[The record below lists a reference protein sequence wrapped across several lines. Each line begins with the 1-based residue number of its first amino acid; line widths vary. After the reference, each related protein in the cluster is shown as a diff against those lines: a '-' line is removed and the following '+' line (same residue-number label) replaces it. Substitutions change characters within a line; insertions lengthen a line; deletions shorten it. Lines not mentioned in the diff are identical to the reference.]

1 MRRER
6 QLLGDRRQ
14 DRGCRLN
21 FGRQEVFRSGEK
33 FRGYVVERL
42 LGNGSL
48 GAVYLVRH
56 ELLDAVYAM
65 KVLFP
70 EVARENDDYVKRFL
84 REAKIAT
91 RIRHPN
97 LVAVHDCGHDE
108 ARGLYYLVMDYVS
121 GGDLRQALAFAGRF
135 APDRAVEVV
144 LQVASALAAAQRYN
158 VVHRDI
164 KPENIM
170 IQPNGLVKLVDL
182 GIAKAEGLRDSVCTE
197 SESVFGTPAYVAPE
211 QALDASLVDVR
222 ADIYSLGVVL
232 FEMIAGRVPYD
243 GANGPQ
249 ILVQTLSSD
258 PFPDIRDLCPDV
270 PAALAVLIRRMCVK
284 ERDRR
289 VPTIAALVEEFAK
302 IGYRPRGALASPPRS
317 APAADSAPTIVSMKA
332 LISGAGRAR
341 VAVETLSLDTQDV
354 EIRDFVRRLKRRRLS
369 RRLLRAAALVLAA
382 LAAAL
387 VLAWLAGVV

>member
-1 MRRER
+1 M
-6 QLLGDRRQ
+6 
-14 DRGCRLN
+14 N
-21 FGRQEVFRSGEK
+21 FGKEEVFRNGEK

-56 ELLDAVYAM
+56 EILDTIYAM

-70 EVARENDDYVKRFL
+70 EVAKENSDYVKRFL

-97 LVAVHDCGHDE
+97 LVAVHDCGYDE
-108 ARGLYYLVMDYVS
+108 ERGLYYLVMDYIS

-144 LQVASALAAAQRYN
+144 LQVASALDAAQKYH

-170 IQPNGLVKLVDL
+170 IQPDGTVKLVDL
-182 GIAKAEGLRDSVCTE
+182 GIAKADGLRDSLCTE
-197 SESVFGTPAYVAPE
+197 AESVFGTPAYVAPE
-211 QALDASLVDVR
+211 QAVDASAVDVR

-243 GANGPQ
+243 GPNAPQ
-249 ILVQTLSSD
+249 ILVQTLSTE
-258 PFPDIRDLCPDV
+258 PFPDIRDINPDV
-270 PAALAVLIRRMCVK
+270 KPELAIIIRRMCVK

-289 VPTIAALVEEFAK
+289 IASPAALIEEFKK
-302 IGYRPRGALASPPRS
+302 IGYRPKDTPTPGVKYGHR
-317 APAADSAPTIVSMKA
+317 ADSAPTVVSMRA
-332 LISGAGRAR
+332 LLEKGANTA
-341 VAVETLSLDTQDV
+341 VADGDPLAFETQDV
-354 EIRDFVRRLKRRRLS
+354 EIQDFVDRLKRRKRMRKLAS
-369 RRLLRAAALVLAA
+369 TAAIAAAAILA
-382 LAAAL
+382 LL
-387 VLAWLAGVV
+387 ILAWLVGVM

>member
-1 MRRER
+1 M
-6 QLLGDRRQ
+6 
-14 DRGCRLN
+14 N
-21 FGRQEVFRSGEK
+21 FGKQEIFRSGDK

-56 ELLDAVYAM
+56 EVLDTIYAL
-65 KVLFP
+65 KALFP
-70 EVARENDDYVKRFL
+70 DVAKENADYVKRFL

-97 LVAVHDCGHDE
+97 LVAVYDCGYDE
-108 ARGLYYLVMDYVS
+108 SRGLYYIVMDYVS

-144 LQVASALAAAQRYN
+144 LQVASALDAAQEYH

-170 IQPNGLVKLVDL
+170 IQPDGTVKLVDL
-182 GIAKAEGLRDSVCTE
+182 GIAKADGLRDSLCTE
-197 SESVFGTPAYVAPE
+197 AESVFGTPAYVAPE
-211 QALDASLVDVR
+211 QAVDASAVDVR

-243 GANGPQ
+243 GPNAPQ
-249 ILVQTLSSD
+249 ILVQTLSNE
-258 PFPDIRDLCPDV
+258 PFPDIRDMNPEV
-270 PAALAVLIRRMCVK
+270 KPELAIIIRRMCVK

-289 VPTIAALVEEFAK
+289 IATPAALIEEFRK
-302 IGYRPRGALASPPRS
+302 IGYRPKDTPTPGVKYGRR
-317 APAADSAPTIVSMKA
+317 ADSAPTVVSMRA
-332 LISGAGRAR
+332 LLEKGANTA
-341 VAVETLSLDTQDV
+341 VADGDPLAFETQDV
-354 EIRDFVRRLKRRRLS
+354 EIQDFVDRLKRRKRMRKLTS
-369 RRLLRAAALVLAA
+369 TAAIAAAAILVL
-382 LAAAL
+382 L
-387 VLAWLAGVV
+387 VLAWLVGVM

>member
-1 MRRER
+1 M
-6 QLLGDRRQ
+6 
-14 DRGCRLN
+14 N
-21 FGRQEVFRSGEK
+21 FGKEEVFRNGEK

-56 ELLDAVYAM
+56 EILDTIYAM

-70 EVARENDDYVKRFL
+70 EVAKENSDYVKRFL

-97 LVAVHDCGHDE
+97 LVAVHDCGYDE
-108 ARGLYYLVMDYVS
+108 ERGLYYLVMDYIS

-144 LQVASALAAAQRYN
+144 LQVASALDAAQKYR

-170 IQPNGLVKLVDL
+170 IQPDGLVKLVDL
-182 GIAKAEGLRDSVCTE
+182 GIAKADDIKDSLCTE
-197 SESVFGTPAYVAPE
+197 AESVFGTPAYVAPE
-211 QALDASLVDVR
+211 QAIDASVVDVR

-232 FEMIAGRVPYD
+232 FEMIAGKVPFD
-243 GANGPQ
+243 GPNAPQ

-258 PFPDIRDLCPDV
+258 PFPDIRDINPDV
-270 PAALAVLIRRMCVK
+270 SPQLAVIIRRMCVK
-284 ERDRR
+284 EPDRR
-289 VPTIAALVEEFAK
+289 IPTPAVLIKEFEK
-302 IGYRPRGALASPPRS
+302 IGYRLKGLQAA
-317 APAADSAPTIVSMKA
+317 ADVKFAHQADSAPTLVSMRS
-332 LISGAGRAR
+332 LIGKGEEASKGRE
-341 VAVETLSLDTQDV
+341 ETLSFETQDV
-354 EIRDFVRRLKRRRLS
+354 EIQDFVNRVKRRKKLKK
-369 RRLLRAAALVLAA
+369 LAGTAAIS
-382 LAAAL
+382 LAAAFAIL
-387 VLAWLAGVV
+387 VLAWLFGLV

>member
-1 MRRER
+1 M
-6 QLLGDRRQ
+6 
-14 DRGCRLN
+14 N
-21 FGRQEVFRSGEK
+21 FGKEEVFRNGEK

-56 ELLDAVYAM
+56 EILDTIYAM

-70 EVARENDDYVKRFL
+70 EVAKENSDYVKRFL

-97 LVAVHDCGHDE
+97 LVAVHDCGYDE
-108 ARGLYYLVMDYVS
+108 ERGLYYLVMDYIS

-144 LQVASALAAAQRYN
+144 LQVASALDAAQKYH

-170 IQPNGLVKLVDL
+170 IQPDGLVKLVDL
-182 GIAKAEGLRDSVCTE
+182 GIAKADDIKDSLCTE
-197 SESVFGTPAYVAPE
+197 AESVFGTPAYVAPE
-211 QALDASLVDVR
+211 QAIDASVVDVR

-232 FEMIAGRVPYD
+232 FEMIAGKVPFD
-243 GANGPQ
+243 GPNAPQ

-258 PFPDIRDLCPDV
+258 PFPDIRDINPDV
-270 PAALAVLIRRMCVK
+270 SPQLAVIIRRMCVK
-284 ERDRR
+284 EPDRR
-289 VPTIAALVEEFAK
+289 IPTPAALIKEFEK
-302 IGYRPRGALASPPRS
+302 IGYRLKGLQAA
-317 APAADSAPTIVSMKA
+317 ADVKFAHQADSAPTLVSMRS
-332 LISGAGRAR
+332 LIGKGEEASRGRE
-341 VAVETLSLDTQDV
+341 ETLSFETQDV
-354 EIRDFVRRLKRRRLS
+354 EIQDFVNRVKRRKKLKK
-369 RRLLRAAALVLAA
+369 LAGTAAIS
-382 LAAAL
+382 LAAAFAIL
-387 VLAWLAGVV
+387 VLAWLFGLV

>member
-1 MRRER
+1 M
-6 QLLGDRRQ
+6 
-14 DRGCRLN
+14 N
-21 FGRQEVFRSGEK
+21 FGKEEVFRNGEK

-56 ELLDAVYAM
+56 EILDTIYAM

-70 EVARENDDYVKRFL
+70 EGAKENSDYVKRFL

-97 LVAVHDCGHDE
+97 LVAVHDCGYDE
-108 ARGLYYLVMDYVS
+108 ERGLYYLVMDYIS

-144 LQVASALAAAQRYN
+144 LQVASALDAAQKYH

-170 IQPNGLVKLVDL
+170 IQPDGLVKLVDL
-182 GIAKAEGLRDSVCTE
+182 GIAKADDIKDSLCTE
-197 SESVFGTPAYVAPE
+197 AESVFGTPAYVAPE
-211 QALDASLVDVR
+211 QAIDASVVDVR

-232 FEMIAGRVPYD
+232 FEMIAGKVPFD
-243 GANGPQ
+243 GPNAPQ

-258 PFPDIRDLCPDV
+258 PFPYIRDINPDV
-270 PAALAVLIRRMCVK
+270 SPQLAVIIRRMCVK
-284 ERDRR
+284 EPDRR
-289 VPTIAALVEEFAK
+289 IPTPAALIKEFEK
-302 IGYRPRGALASPPRS
+302 IGYRLKGLQS
-317 APAADSAPTIVSMKA
+317 AADVKFAHQADSAPTLVSMRS
-332 LISGAGRAR
+332 LIGKGEEASRGRE
-341 VAVETLSLDTQDV
+341 ETLSFETQDV
-354 EIRDFVRRLKRRRLS
+354 EIQDFVNRVKRRKKLKK
-369 RRLLRAAALVLAA
+369 LAGTAAIS
-382 LAAAL
+382 LAAAFAIL
-387 VLAWLAGVV
+387 VLAWLFGLV

>member
-1 MRRER
+1 M
-6 QLLGDRRQ
+6 
-14 DRGCRLN
+14 N
-21 FGRQEVFRSGEK
+21 FGKEEVFRNGEK

-56 ELLDAVYAM
+56 EILDTIYAM

-70 EVARENDDYVKRFL
+70 EVAKENSDYVKRFL

-97 LVAVHDCGHDE
+97 LVAVHDCGYDE
-108 ARGLYYLVMDYVS
+108 ERGLYYLVMDYIS

-144 LQVASALAAAQRYN
+144 LQVASALDAAQKYH

-170 IQPNGLVKLVDL
+170 IQPDGLVKLVDL
-182 GIAKAEGLRDSVCTE
+182 GIAKADDIKDSLCTE
-197 SESVFGTPAYVAPE
+197 AESVFGTPAYVAPE
-211 QALDASLVDVR
+211 QAIDASVVDVR

-232 FEMIAGRVPYD
+232 FEMIAGKVPFD
-243 GANGPQ
+243 GPNAPQ

-258 PFPDIRDLCPDV
+258 PFPDIRDINPDV
-270 PAALAVLIRRMCVK
+270 SPQLAVIIRRMCVK
-284 ERDRR
+284 EPDRR
-289 VPTIAALVEEFAK
+289 IPTPAALIKEFEK
-302 IGYRPRGALASPPRS
+302 IGYRLKGLQAA
-317 APAADSAPTIVSMKA
+317 ADVKFAQQADSAPTLVSMRS
-332 LISGAGRAR
+332 LIGKGEEASKGRE
-341 VAVETLSLDTQDV
+341 ETLSFETQDV
-354 EIRDFVRRLKRRRLS
+354 EIQDFVNRVKRRKKLKK
-369 RRLLRAAALVLAA
+369 LAGTTA
-382 LAAAL
+382 ISLAAAFAIL
-387 VLAWLAGVV
+387 VLAWLFGLV

>member
-1 MRRER
+1 M
-6 QLLGDRRQ
+6 
-14 DRGCRLN
+14 N
-21 FGRQEVFRSGEK
+21 FGKEEVFRNGEK

-56 ELLDAVYAM
+56 EILDTIYAM

-70 EVARENDDYVKRFL
+70 EVAKENSDYVKRFL

-97 LVAVHDCGHDE
+97 LVAVHDCGYDE
-108 ARGLYYLVMDYVS
+108 ERGLYYLVMDYIS

-144 LQVASALAAAQRYN
+144 LQVASALDAAQKYH

-170 IQPNGLVKLVDL
+170 IQPDGLVKLVDL
-182 GIAKAEGLRDSVCTE
+182 GIAKADDIKDSLCTE
-197 SESVFGTPAYVAPE
+197 AESVFGTPAYVAPE
-211 QALDASLVDVR
+211 QAVDASVVDVR

-232 FEMIAGRVPYD
+232 FEMIAGKVPFD
-243 GANGPQ
+243 GPNAPQ

-258 PFPDIRDLCPDV
+258 PFPDIRDINPDV
-270 PAALAVLIRRMCVK
+270 SPQLAVIIRRMCVK
-284 ERDRR
+284 EPDRR
-289 VPTIAALVEEFAK
+289 IPTPAALIKEFEK
-302 IGYRPRGALASPPRS
+302 IGYRLKGLQAA
-317 APAADSAPTIVSMKA
+317 ADVKFAQQADSAPTLVSMRS
-332 LISGAGRAR
+332 LIGKGEEASRGRE
-341 VAVETLSLDTQDV
+341 ETLSFETQDV
-354 EIRDFVRRLKRRRLS
+354 EIQDFVNRVKRRKKLKK
-369 RRLLRAAALVLAA
+369 LAGTAA
-382 LAAAL
+382 LAL
-387 VLAWLAGVV
+387 GSLLGLLLLAWIFGLV

>member
-1 MRRER
+1 M
-6 QLLGDRRQ
+6 
-14 DRGCRLN
+14 N
-21 FGRQEVFRSGEK
+21 FGKEEVFRNGEK

-56 ELLDAVYAM
+56 EILDTIYAM

-70 EVARENDDYVKRFL
+70 EVAKENSDYVKRFL

-97 LVAVHDCGHDE
+97 LVAVHDCGYDE
-108 ARGLYYLVMDYVS
+108 ERGLYYLVMDYIS

-144 LQVASALAAAQRYN
+144 LQVASALDAAQKYH

-170 IQPNGLVKLVDL
+170 IQPDGLVKLVDL
-182 GIAKAEGLRDSVCTE
+182 GIAKADDIKDSLCTE
-197 SESVFGTPAYVAPE
+197 AESVFGTPAYVAPE
-211 QALDASLVDVR
+211 QAIDASVVDVR

-232 FEMIAGRVPYD
+232 FEMIAGKVPFD
-243 GANGPQ
+243 GPNAPQ

-258 PFPDIRDLCPDV
+258 PFPDIRDINPDV
-270 PAALAVLIRRMCVK
+270 SPQLAVIIRRMCVK
-284 ERDRR
+284 EPDRR
-289 VPTIAALVEEFAK
+289 IPTPAALIKEFEK
-302 IGYRPRGALASPPRS
+302 IGYRLKGLQAA
-317 APAADSAPTIVSMKA
+317 ADVKFAHQADSAPTLVSMRS
-332 LISGAGRAR
+332 LIGKGEEASKGRE
-341 VAVETLSLDTQDV
+341 ETLSFETQDV
-354 EIRDFVRRLKRRRLS
+354 EIQDFVNRIKRRKK
-369 RRLLRAAALVLAA
+369 LRKLAGTAAIS
-382 LAAAL
+382 LAAAFAIL
-387 VLAWLAGVV
+387 VLAWLFGLV

>member
-1 MRRER
+1 M
-6 QLLGDRRQ
+6 
-14 DRGCRLN
+14 N
-21 FGRQEVFRSGEK
+21 FGKEEVFRNGEK

-56 ELLDAVYAM
+56 EILDTIYAM

-70 EVARENDDYVKRFL
+70 EVAKENSDYVKRFL

-97 LVAVHDCGHDE
+97 LVAVHDCGYDE
-108 ARGLYYLVMDYVS
+108 ERGLYYLVMDYIS

-144 LQVASALAAAQRYN
+144 LQVASALDAAQKYH

-170 IQPNGLVKLVDL
+170 IQPDGLVKLVDL
-182 GIAKAEGLRDSVCTE
+182 GIAKADDIKDSLCTE
-197 SESVFGTPAYVAPE
+197 AESVFGTPAYVAPE
-211 QALDASLVDVR
+211 QAIDASVVDVR

-232 FEMIAGRVPYD
+232 FEMIAGKVPFD
-243 GANGPQ
+243 GPNAPQ

-258 PFPDIRDLCPDV
+258 PFPDIRDINPDV
-270 PAALAVLIRRMCVK
+270 SPQLAVIIRRMCVK
-284 ERDRR
+284 EPDRR
-289 VPTIAALVEEFAK
+289 IPTPAALIKEFEK
-302 IGYRPRGALASPPRS
+302 IGYRLKGRRDAADVKFARQ
-317 APAADSAPTIVSMKA
+317 ADSAPTIVSMRS
-332 LISGAGRAR
+332 LIGKGGESSKGRE
-341 VAVETLSLDTQDV
+341 ETLSFETQDV
-354 EIRDFVRRLKRRRLS
+354 EIQDFVNRVKRRKKLKK
-369 RRLLRAAALVLAA
+369 LAGTAAIS
-382 LAAAL
+382 LAAAFAIL
-387 VLAWLAGVV
+387 VLAWLFGLV

>member
-1 MRRER
+1 M
-6 QLLGDRRQ
+6 
-14 DRGCRLN
+14 N
-21 FGRQEVFRSGEK
+21 FGKEEVFRNGEK

-56 ELLDAVYAM
+56 EILDTIYAM

-70 EVARENDDYVKRFL
+70 EVAKENSDYVKRFL

-97 LVAVHDCGHDE
+97 LVAVHDCGYDE
-108 ARGLYYLVMDYVS
+108 ERGLYYLVMDYIS

-144 LQVASALAAAQRYN
+144 LQVASALDAAQKYH

-170 IQPNGLVKLVDL
+170 IQPDGLVKLVDL
-182 GIAKAEGLRDSVCTE
+182 GIAKADDIKDSLCTE
-197 SESVFGTPAYVAPE
+197 AESVFGTPAYVAPE
-211 QALDASLVDVR
+211 QAIDASVVDVR

-232 FEMIAGRVPYD
+232 FEMIAGKVPFD
-243 GANGPQ
+243 GPNAPQ

-258 PFPDIRDLCPDV
+258 PFPDIRDINPDV
-270 PAALAVLIRRMCVK
+270 SPQLAVIIRRMCVK
-284 ERDRR
+284 EPDRR
-289 VPTIAALVEEFAK
+289 IPTPAALIKEFEK
-302 IGYRPRGALASPPRS
+302 IGYRLKGLQAA
-317 APAADSAPTIVSMKA
+317 ADVKFAHQADSAPTLVSMRS
-332 LISGAGRAR
+332 LIGKGEEASRGRE
-341 VAVETLSLDTQDV
+341 ETLSFETQDV
-354 EIRDFVRRLKRRRLS
+354 EIQDFVNRVKRRKKLKK
-369 RRLLRAAALVLAA
+369 LAGTAA
-382 LAAAL
+382 LAL
-387 VLAWLAGVV
+387 GSLLGLLLLAWIFVLV

>member
-1 MRRER
+1 M
-6 QLLGDRRQ
+6 
-14 DRGCRLN
+14 N
-21 FGRQEVFRSGEK
+21 FGKEEVFRNGEK

-56 ELLDAVYAM
+56 EILDTIYAM

-70 EVARENDDYVKRFL
+70 EVAKENSDYVKRFL

-97 LVAVHDCGHDE
+97 LVAVHDCGYDDE
-108 ARGLYYLVMDYVS
+108 RGLYYLVMDYIS

-144 LQVASALAAAQRYN
+144 LQVASALDAAQKYH

-170 IQPNGLVKLVDL
+170 IQPDGLVKLVDL
-182 GIAKAEGLRDSVCTE
+182 GIAKADDIKDSLCTE
-197 SESVFGTPAYVAPE
+197 AESVFGTPAYVAPE
-211 QALDASLVDVR
+211 QAIDASVVDVR

-232 FEMIAGRVPYD
+232 FEMIAGKVPFD
-243 GANGPQ
+243 GPNAPQ

-258 PFPDIRDLCPDV
+258 PFPDIRDINPDV
-270 PAALAVLIRRMCVK
+270 SPQLAVIIRRMCVK
-284 ERDRR
+284 EPDRR
-289 VPTIAALVEEFAK
+289 IPTPAALIKEFEK
-302 IGYRPRGALASPPRS
+302 IGYRLKGLQAA
-317 APAADSAPTIVSMKA
+317 ADVKFAHQADSAPTLVSMRS
-332 LISGAGRAR
+332 LIGKGEEASRGRE
-341 VAVETLSLDTQDV
+341 ETLSFETQDV
-354 EIRDFVRRLKRRRLS
+354 EIQDFVNRVKRRKKLKK
-369 RRLLRAAALVLAA
+369 LAGTAA
-382 LAAAL
+382 LAL
-387 VLAWLAGVV
+387 GSLLGLLLLAWIFGLV

>member
-1 MRRER
+1 M
-6 QLLGDRRQ
+6 
-14 DRGCRLN
+14 N
-21 FGRQEVFRSGEK
+21 FGKEEVFRNGEK

-56 ELLDAVYAM
+56 EILDTIYAM

-70 EVARENDDYVKRFL
+70 EVAKENSDYVKRFL

-97 LVAVHDCGHDE
+97 LVAVHDCGYDE
-108 ARGLYYLVMDYVS
+108 ERGLYYLVMDYIS

-144 LQVASALAAAQRYN
+144 LQVASALDAAQKYH

-170 IQPNGLVKLVDL
+170 IQPDGLVKLVDL
-182 GIAKAEGLRDSVCTE
+182 GIAKADDIKDSLCTE
-197 SESVFGTPAYVAPE
+197 AESVFGTPAYVAPE
-211 QALDASLVDVR
+211 QAIDASVVDVR

-232 FEMIAGRVPYD
+232 FEMIAGKVPFD
-243 GANGPQ
+243 GPNAPQ

-258 PFPDIRDLCPDV
+258 PFPDIRDINPDV
-270 PAALAVLIRRMCVK
+270 SPQLAVIIRRMCVK
-284 ERDRR
+284 EPDRR
-289 VPTIAALVEEFAK
+289 IPTPAALIKEFEK
-302 IGYRPRGALASPPRS
+302 IGYRLKGLQAA
-317 APAADSAPTIVSMKA
+317 ADVKFAHQADSAPTLVSMRS
-332 LISGAGRAR
+332 LIGKGEEASPGRE
-341 VAVETLSLDTQDV
+341 ETLSFETQDV
-354 EIRDFVRRLKRRRLS
+354 EIQDFVNRVKRRKKLKK
-369 RRLLRAAALVLAA
+369 LAGTAA
-382 LAAAL
+382 LAL
-387 VLAWLAGVV
+387 GSLLGLLLLAWIFGLV

>member
-1 MRRER
+1 M
-6 QLLGDRRQ
+6 
-14 DRGCRLN
+14 N
-21 FGRQEVFRSGEK
+21 FGKEEVFRNGEK

-56 ELLDAVYAM
+56 EILDTIYAM

-70 EVARENDDYVKRFL
+70 EVAKENSDYVKRFL

-97 LVAVHDCGHDE
+97 LVAVHDCGYDE
-108 ARGLYYLVMDYVS
+108 ERGLYYLVMDYIS

-144 LQVASALAAAQRYN
+144 LQVASALDAAQKYH

-170 IQPNGLVKLVDL
+170 IQPDGLVKLVDL
-182 GIAKAEGLRDSVCTE
+182 GIAKADDIKDSLCTE
-197 SESVFGTPAYVAPE
+197 AESVFGTPAYVAPE
-211 QALDASLVDVR
+211 QAIDASVVDVR

-232 FEMIAGRVPYD
+232 FEMIAGKVPFD
-243 GANGPQ
+243 GPNAPQ

-258 PFPDIRDLCPDV
+258 PFPDIRDINPDV
-270 PAALAVLIRRMCVK
+270 SPQLAVIIRRMCVK
-284 ERDRR
+284 EPDRR
-289 VPTIAALVEEFAK
+289 IPTPAALIKEFEK
-302 IGYRPRGALASPPRS
+302 IGYRLKGLQAA
-317 APAADSAPTIVSMKA
+317 ADVKFAHQADSAPTLVSMRS
-332 LISGAGRAR
+332 LIGKGEEASRGRE
-341 VAVETLSLDTQDV
+341 ETLSFETQDV
-354 EIRDFVRRLKRRRLS
+354 EIQDFVNRVKRRKKLKK
-369 RRLLRAAALVLAA
+369 LAGTAAIS
-382 LAAAL
+382 LAAAFAIL
-387 VLAWLAGVV
+387 VLAWIFGLV

>member
-1 MRRER
+1 M
-6 QLLGDRRQ
+6 
-14 DRGCRLN
+14 N
-21 FGRQEVFRSGEK
+21 FGKEEVFRNGEK

-56 ELLDAVYAM
+56 EILDTIYAM

-70 EVARENDDYVKRFL
+70 EVAKENSDYVKRFL

-97 LVAVHDCGHDE
+97 LVAVHDCGYDE
-108 ARGLYYLVMDYVS
+108 ERGLYYLVMDYIS

-144 LQVASALAAAQRYN
+144 LQVASALDAAQKYH

-170 IQPNGLVKLVDL
+170 IQPDGLVKLVDL
-182 GIAKAEGLRDSVCTE
+182 GIAKADDIKDSLCTE
-197 SESVFGTPAYVAPE
+197 AESVFGTPAYVAPE
-211 QALDASLVDVR
+211 QAIDASVVDVR

-232 FEMIAGRVPYD
+232 FEMIAGKVPFD
-243 GANGPQ
+243 GPNAPQ

-258 PFPDIRDLCPDV
+258 PFPDIRDINPDV
-270 PAALAVLIRRMCVK
+270 SPQLAVIIRRMCVK
-284 ERDRR
+284 EPDRR
-289 VPTIAALVEEFAK
+289 IPTPAALIKEFEK
-302 IGYRPRGALASPPRS
+302 IGYRLKGLQAA
-317 APAADSAPTIVSMKA
+317 AGVKFAHQADSAPTLVSMRS
-332 LISGAGRAR
+332 LIGKGEEASRGRE
-341 VAVETLSLDTQDV
+341 ETLSFETQDV
-354 EIRDFVRRLKRRRLS
+354 EIQDFVNRVKRRKKLKK
-369 RRLLRAAALVLAA
+369 LAGTAAIS
-382 LAAAL
+382 LAAAFAIL
-387 VLAWLAGVV
+387 VLAWLFGLV

>member
-1 MRRER
+1 M
-6 QLLGDRRQ
+6 
-14 DRGCRLN
+14 N
-21 FGRQEVFRSGEK
+21 FGKEEVFRNGEK

-56 ELLDAVYAM
+56 EILDTIYAM

-70 EVARENDDYVKRFL
+70 EVAKENSDYVKRFL

-97 LVAVHDCGHDE
+97 LVAVHDCGYDE
-108 ARGLYYLVMDYVS
+108 ERGLYYLVMDYIS

-144 LQVASALAAAQRYN
+144 LQVASALDAAQKYH

-170 IQPNGLVKLVDL
+170 IQPDGLVKLVDL
-182 GIAKAEGLRDSVCTE
+182 GIAKADDIKDSLCTE
-197 SESVFGTPAYVAPE
+197 AESVFGTPAYVAPE
-211 QALDASLVDVR
+211 QAIDASVVDVR

-232 FEMIAGRVPYD
+232 FEMIAGKVPFD
-243 GANGPQ
+243 GPNAPQ

-258 PFPDIRDLCPDV
+258 PFPDIRDINPDV
-270 PAALAVLIRRMCVK
+270 SPQLAVMIRRMCVK
-284 ERDRR
+284 EPDRR
-289 VPTIAALVEEFAK
+289 IPTPAALIKEFEK
-302 IGYRPRGALASPPRS
+302 IGYRLKGLQAA
-317 APAADSAPTIVSMKA
+317 ADVKFAHQADSAPTLVSMRS
-332 LISGAGRAR
+332 LIGKGDVASKGRE
-341 VAVETLSLDTQDV
+341 ETLSFETQDV
-354 EIRDFVRRLKRRRLS
+354 EIQDFVNRVKRRKKLKK
-369 RRLLRAAALVLAA
+369 LAGTAALLA
-382 LAAAL
+382 LGSL
-387 VLAWLAGVV
+387 LGLLLLAWIFVLV

>member
-1 MRRER
+1 M
-6 QLLGDRRQ
+6 
-14 DRGCRLN
+14 N
-21 FGRQEVFRSGEK
+21 FGKEEVFRVGDR

-56 ELLDAVYAM
+56 EVLDTIYAL
-65 KVLFP
+65 KALFP
-70 EVARENDDYVKRFL
+70 EVAKENADYVKRFL

-97 LVAVHDCGHDE
+97 LVAVHDCGYDE
-108 ARGLYYLVMDYVS
+108 SRELYYIVMDYVS

-144 LQVASALAAAQRYN
+144 LQVASALDAAQEYH

-170 IQPNGLVKLVDL
+170 IQPDGTVKLVDL
-182 GIAKAEGLRDSVCTE
+182 GIAKADDLRDSLCTE
-197 SESVFGTPAYVAPE
+197 AESVFGTPAYVAPE
-211 QALDASLVDVR
+211 QAVDASAVDVR

-243 GANGPQ
+243 GPNAPQ
-249 ILVQTLSSD
+249 ILVQTLSTE
-258 PFPDIRDLCPDV
+258 PFPDIRDINPDV
-270 PAALAVLIRRMCVK
+270 KPELAIIIRRMCVK

-289 VPTIAALVEEFAK
+289 IASPAALIEEFKK
-302 IGYRPRGALASPPRS
+302 IGYRPKDTPTPGLKYGHR
-317 APAADSAPTIVSMKA
+317 ADSAPTVVSMRA
-332 LISGAGRAR
+332 LLEKGANT
-341 VAVETLSLDTQDV
+341 AVVDGDPLAFETQDV
-354 EIRDFVRRLKRRRLS
+354 EIQDFVDRLKRRKRMRKLAS
-369 RRLLRAAALVLAA
+369 TAAIAAAAILA
-382 LAAAL
+382 LL
-387 VLAWLAGVV
+387 VLAWLVGVM

>member
-1 MRRER
+1 M
-6 QLLGDRRQ
+6 
-14 DRGCRLN
+14 N
-21 FGRQEVFRSGEK
+21 FGKEEVFRNGEK

-56 ELLDAVYAM
+56 EILDTIYAM

-70 EVARENDDYVKRFL
+70 EVAKENSDYVKRFL

-97 LVAVHDCGHDE
+97 LVAVHDCGYDE
-108 ARGLYYLVMDYVS
+108 ERGLYYLVMDYIS

-144 LQVASALAAAQRYN
+144 LQVASALDAAQKYH

-170 IQPNGLVKLVDL
+170 IQPDGLVKLVDL
-182 GIAKAEGLRDSVCTE
+182 GIAKADDIKDSLCTE
-197 SESVFGTPAYVAPE
+197 AESVFGTPAYVAPE
-211 QALDASLVDVR
+211 QAIDASVVDVR

-232 FEMIAGRVPYD
+232 FEMIAGKVPFD
-243 GANGPQ
+243 GPNAPQ

-258 PFPDIRDLCPDV
+258 PFPDIRDINPDV
-270 PAALAVLIRRMCVK
+270 SPQLAVMIRRMCVK
-284 ERDRR
+284 EPDRR
-289 VPTIAALVEEFAK
+289 IPTPAALIKEFEK
-302 IGYRPRGALASPPRS
+302 IGYRLKGLQAA
-317 APAADSAPTIVSMKA
+317 AGVKFAHQADSAPTLVSMRS
-332 LISGAGRAR
+332 LIGKGEEASKGRE
-341 VAVETLSLDTQDV
+341 ETLSFETQDV
-354 EIRDFVRRLKRRRLS
+354 EIQDFVNRVKRRKKLKK
-369 RRLLRAAALVLAA
+369 LAGTAAIS
-382 LAAAL
+382 LAAAFAIL
-387 VLAWLAGVV
+387 VLAWLFGLV